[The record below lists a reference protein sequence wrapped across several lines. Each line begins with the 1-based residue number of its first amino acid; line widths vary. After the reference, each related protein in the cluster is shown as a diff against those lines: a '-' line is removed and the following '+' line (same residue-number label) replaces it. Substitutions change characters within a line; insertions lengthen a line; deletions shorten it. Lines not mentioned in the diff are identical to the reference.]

1 MYRMFPF
8 AFPRTPISNFRL
20 PSRSAASRSRLP
32 TTRSSDAFSARP
44 TTSTGRDSY
53 RSTSPDASRAR
64 HSSHGNVPRTQ
75 QKRQPDTTS
84 FGGRTAAND
93 RTAVVFPVP
102 FSPRSSTPP
111 IDGSTAFTISPF
123 LRSSWPTNAL
133 KGNVFIGTVYQ
144 GDRAHTLQGGHSDPG

>member
-1 MYRMFPF
+1 MYSTFPF
-8 AFPRTPISNFRL
+8 AFPSTPISNFRL

-32 TTRSSDAFSARP
+32 TTRSSDAFSARS

-64 HSSHGNVPRTQ
+64 HSSHNDVPRTQ
-75 QKRQPDTTS
+75 PNRHPDTTS

-102 FSPRSSTPP
+102 FSPRSRTPP
-111 IDGSTAFTISPF
+111 IDGSTAFTSSPF
-123 LRSSWPTNAL
+123 FRSSWPTNAL
-133 KGNVFIGTVYQ
+133 KGNVFI
-144 GDRAHTLQGGHSDPG
+144 S

>member
-1 MYRMFPF
+1 MYNTFPF

-32 TTRSSDAFSARP
+32 TTRSSDAFSARS

-53 RSTSPDASRAR
+53 RRVSPDASRER
-64 HSSHGNVPRTQ
+64 HSSHSDVPRKQ
-75 QKRQPDTTS
+75 PKRHPDTDS

-111 IDGSTAFTISPF
+111 IEGSTAFTRRPF
-123 LRSSWPTNAL
+123 FRSS
-133 KGNVFIGTVYQ
+133 
-144 GDRAHTLQGGHSDPG
+144 